1 MAAVDPDPVA
11 NQQQLHTLFVEAMA
25 VVKDELDVKTAD
37 GQPQFTDVCEW
48 MAQKLGSD
56 GERVAHQTHLAELLA
71 SCDAVAGVTAGG
83 AGGTWQSSVPSPTDY
98 QESDGKMLKRFPLR
112 LWQLGGHEASHVK
125 GAPQVHGVR
134 DCMQKFLTGMGCET
148 HKFPLEILFDW
159 PTAWKPAGAPV
170 AAVAPGSTIEPFSV
184 GISIGSTVTMAC
196 HLLAFAAMKLDW
208 LNSPTVLDH
217 VKKDVA
223 VRLMSCIYNWD
234 MMDTFD

>member
-1 MAAVDPDPVA
+1 
-11 NQQQLHTLFVEAMA
+11 
-25 VVKDELDVKTAD
+25 
-37 GQPQFTDVCEW
+37 
-48 MAQKLGSD
+48 
-56 GERVAHQTHLAELLA
+56 
-71 SCDAVAGVTAGG
+71 
-83 AGGTWQSSVPSPTDY
+83 
-98 QESDGKMLKRFPLR
+98 
-112 LWQLGGHEASHVK
+112 
-125 GAPQVHGVR
+125 
-134 DCMQKFLTGMGCET
+134 MQKFLTGMGCET
-148 HKFPLEILFDW
+148 HKFPLEILLDW

-234 MMDTFD
+234 MMDAFD